1 MSKSRK
7 SKSPE
12 TFNVTS
18 TRKNFTPLPSLPPLP
33 SFAADTRH
41 VKTYIYLGHGYE
53 SSLRNDK
60 IVPSNCTLST
70 IAEAGI
76 SAYVSSILNFC
87 TISES
92 HKLMVMNPLR
102 HKRELLDLFLG
113 KHYDNAHH
121 HKIRLIQGKYHVK
134 NEGDEYKNKHC
145 DFLFSFNETIEGV
158 KSIILFRSG
167 LYEITE
173 DWDLPKLNNRSIY
186 DHASITINPDVGMTI
201 ENIRDLYRG
210 SVYPHIDVILEHVE
224 RLKWIDELFSETTS
238 ELISFNV
245 FREAVRLSA
254 KYMLSDLMREYPG
267 HHYFFAC
274 RNFMRVLKPENHLI
288 LDETKKLSHTENDN
302 VALNTETLRGEYF
315 FKRRI
320 QEVVDELSFFQNKET
335 RDRLIGYYDF
345 LLREIKGKF
354 VQFNEGMTSNMEFVN
369 RTIIKINK
377 GLEMHEFNQVDID
390 KELLVLIQESQH
402 HGAVPYVYATNF
414 NRTMMELCAEL
425 SNDGLY
431 GGKCNYSI
439 FMVMLINNFKR
450 FIKKKGEV
458 EEEKKILV
466 NNTIQKINASLSS
479 KIIKESD
486 IDKELLS
493 YVKECYLYGSIKY
506 IFILNAVL
514 NVKESLKEIC
524 AELVDGGLINS
535 KICSSDGTILLIIKN
550 N

>member
-1 MSKSRK
+1 
-7 SKSPE
+7 
-12 TFNVTS
+12 
-18 TRKNFTPLPSLPPLP
+18 
-33 SFAADTRH
+33 
-41 VKTYIYLGHGYE
+41 
-53 SSLRNDK
+53 
-60 IVPSNCTLST
+60 
-70 IAEAGI
+70 
-76 SAYVSSILNFC
+76 
-87 TISES
+87 
-92 HKLMVMNPLR
+92 
-102 HKRELLDLFLG
+102 
-113 KHYDNAHH
+113 
-121 HKIRLIQGKYHVK
+121 
-134 NEGDEYKNKHC
+134 
-145 DFLFSFNETIEGV
+145 
-158 KSIILFRSG
+158 
-167 LYEITE
+167 
-173 DWDLPKLNNRSIY
+173 
-186 DHASITINPDVGMTI
+186 
-201 ENIRDLYRG
+201 
-210 SVYPHIDVILEHVE
+210 
-224 RLKWIDELFSETTS
+224 
-238 ELISFNV
+238 
-245 FREAVRLSA
+245 
-254 KYMLSDLMREYPG
+254 MLSDLMREYPG

-274 RNFMRVLKPENHLI
+274 RNFMRVLRPENHLI

-302 VALNTETLRGEYF
+302 VALDTETLRGEYF

-479 KIIKESD
+479 KIIKELD

-524 AELVDGGLINS
+524 SELVDGGLINS

-550 N
+550 NLTQFNRAKGDSSEISKTITRITQRIIMNALADEKYKEADLDKTLVELIKESQDYSV